1 LHRPGEQD
9 AATTCAEVATA
20 LRAWAGQ
27 VLIGRYSRAM
37 RVRRDLVGSGL
48 VLAAA
53 VLWGTTGTARALAPA
68 GTSPLSVGAVRII
81 IGAAALLAATLLRGG
96 PRRGVRWPRV
106 PVLAGTV
113 AVAGYQ
119 LAFFSAVARTGV
131 AVGTM
136 VAIGSAPVLAGLLA
150 WLVRGERP
158 TRRWY
163 AATMLA
169 VTGCGL
175 LAVAG
180 QKVRFSP
187 AGVTLALAAGAAYAV
202 YAVAAKDLLARHGRV
217 QVMAVL
223 FGGGALLLL
232 PVAALYP
239 LGWLATLRGGLVAL
253 HLGLVATAAAY
264 VLFAAGLH
272 RVSVARAAT
281 VSLAEPLTAAILGV
295 ALLGERLTAAGLAGA
310 AVLLAGL
317 ALLTAPSRTAA
328 TGHPRRTRHSYPA

>member
-1 LHRPGEQD
+1 
-9 AATTCAEVATA
+9 
-20 LRAWAGQ
+20 
-27 VLIGRYSRAM
+27 M
-37 RVRRDLVGSGL
+37 RVRRDLLGSGL

-53 VLWGTTGTARALAPA
+53 VLWGTTGTARALAPP
-68 GTSPLSVGAVRII
+68 GTSPLSVGAVRIL
-81 IGAAALLAATLLRGG
+81 IGGAALLAAAHLHGG
-96 PRRGVRWPRV
+96 LGSGGRWPRV
-106 PVLAGTV
+106 PVMAGTV

-158 TRRWY
+158 AGRWY
-163 AATMLA
+163 SATLLA

-180 QKVRFSP
+180 QPVRFSP
-187 AGVTLALAAGAAYAV
+187 VGVTLAVVAGAAYAV
-202 YAVAAKDLLARHGRV
+202 YTVAAKELLAGHGQV

-223 FGGGALLLL
+223 FGGGALLLV
-232 PVAALYP
+232 PMAALHP

-253 HLGLVATAAAY
+253 HLGLVATAVAY
-264 VLFAAGLH
+264 VLFAAGLD
-272 RVSVARAAT
+272 RVSLARAAT

-295 ALLGERLTAAGLAGA
+295 ALLGERLTTAGVAGATVLVAGLAIL
-310 AVLLAGL
+310 AV
-317 ALLTAPSRTAA
+317 PSRTAA
-328 TGHPRRTRHSYPA
+328 TLPPSIGRRR

>member
-1 LHRPGEQD
+1 M
-9 AATTCAEVATA
+9 
-20 LRAWAGQ
+20 
-27 VLIGRYSRAM
+27 S
-37 RVRRDLVGSGL
+37 VRRDLVGSGL

-53 VLWGTTGTARALAPA
+53 VLWGTTGTARVLAPA

-81 IGAAALLAATLLRGG
+81 IGAAALLAAAGLHGG
-96 PRRGVRWPRV
+96 LPWGGRWPRG
-106 PVLAGTV
+106 PLMAGMV

-119 LAFFSAVARTGV
+119 PAFFSAVARTGV

-158 TRRWY
+158 ARRWY
-163 AATMLA
+163 AATTLA
-169 VTGCGL
+169 IMGCGL

-180 QKVRFSP
+180 QPVRFSP
-187 AGVTLALAAGAAYAV
+187 DGVTLAVVAGAAYAV
-202 YAVAAKDLLARHGRV
+202 YTVAAKELLARHDQV
-217 QVMAVL
+217 QAMAIL
-223 FGGGALLLL
+223 FGGGALLLV
-232 PVAALYP
+232 PVAALHP

-272 RVSVARAAT
+272 RVSVAKAAT

-295 ALLGERLTAAGLAGA
+295 ALLGERLTMAGLAGA
-310 AVLLAGL
+310 AALLAGL
-317 ALLTAPSRTAA
+317 AILAAPAQTAA
-328 TGHPRRTRHSYPA
+328 TLPPSPGHRR

>member
-1 LHRPGEQD
+1 M
-9 AATTCAEVATA
+9 
-20 LRAWAGQ
+20 RARQ
-27 VLIGRYSRAM
+27 E
-37 RVRRDLVGSGL
+37 LVGSGL

-68 GTSPLSVGAVRII
+68 GTSPLSVGAVRVV
-81 IGAAALLAATLLRGG
+81 IGGAALLAVAGLHGG
-96 PRRGVRWPRV
+96 LGWGGRWPRG
-106 PVLAGTV
+106 PLLAGMV

-158 TRRWY
+158 PGRWY
-163 AATMLA
+163 AATLLA
-169 VTGCGL
+169 IVGCGL

-180 QKVRFSP
+180 QPVRFSP
-187 AGVTLALAAGAAYAV
+187 DGVTLAVAAGAAYAV
-202 YAVAAKDLLARHGRV
+202 YTVAAKELLAVHGRV
-217 QVMAVL
+217 QVMAAL
-223 FGGGALLLL
+223 FGGGALLLV
-232 PVAALYP
+232 PVAARYP
-239 LGWLATLRGGLVAL
+239 LGWLATWRGGLVAL

-272 RVSVARAAT
+272 RVAVARAAT

-295 ALLGERLTAAGLAGA
+295 ALLGERLTTAGFAGA
-310 AVLLAGL
+310 AVLVAGL
-317 ALLTAPSRTAA
+317 AVLAAPSQPAA
-328 TGHPRRTRHSYPA
+328 TLPPAPGHGR

>member
-1 LHRPGEQD
+1 
-9 AATTCAEVATA
+9 
-20 LRAWAGQ
+20 
-27 VLIGRYSRAM
+27 M
-37 RVRRDLVGSGL
+37 RVRRDLLGSGL

-68 GTSPLSVGAVRII
+68 GTSPLSVGAVRIV
-81 IGAAALLAATLLRGG
+81 IGAAALLAAARLRGG
-96 PRRGVRWPRV
+96 LRWGGRWPGV
-106 PVLAGTV
+106 PVMAGTV
-113 AVAGYQ
+113 AIAGYQ

-158 TRRWY
+158 ARRWY

-169 VTGCGL
+169 MTGCGL

-180 QKVRFSP
+180 QAVRFSP
-187 AGVTLALAAGAAYAV
+187 GGITLALVAGTAYAV
-202 YAVAAKDLLARHGRV
+202 YTVAAKELLAAHGRV

-223 FGGGALLLL
+223 FGGGALLLV
-232 PVAALYP
+232 PVAAVHP

-264 VLFAAGLH
+264 LLFAAGLH

-295 ALLGERLTAAGLAGA
+295 ALLGERLTTAGVAGA
-310 AVLLAGL
+310 AALVAGL
-317 ALLTAPSRTAA
+317 ALLAAPSPTTA
-328 TGHPRRTRHSYPA
+328 TLPRSPGRRR